1 MKQRYPLLSAMNYR
15 HSQVE
20 KGFRGYLSF
29 PTDRGTRTAWTPF
42 RTFLRYQESGQVG
55 ASVV

>member
-15 HSQVE
+15 HSQFE

-42 RTFLRYQESGQVG
+42 RKLLRYQESGQVG
-55 ASVV
+55 ASVA